1 MGGIFG
7 IFLECRNSHRVW
19 NSGNPPDFRSF
30 KSPRESKQNATPDFG
45 SSKNRTDFSQEKE
58 TPPSEPRESRPS
70 SRCPFTIPK
79 PRSFKQSDTQS
90 ASTSRS
96 DMRSDTHSGVNSFF
110 DVHLSLSP
118 NMQSDMRSC
127 VPTHTQICTPT
138 CIPTYIPTH
147 RPAPLRI
154 PTCVPT
160 HTQICTPTCIPTYI
174 PTHRPARRADRI
186 PSWEAPRRAR
196 RATATPSTATSSDSA
211 GNARRRPR
219 SVRFWEFPKSRLLRS
234 AGSGSTSHGEGDPAG
249 VQATGAAISSG

>member
-19 NSGNPPDFRSF
+19 NSGNPPDFRSY
-30 KSPRESKQNATPDFG
+30 KSPRESKQNSTPDFG

-110 DVHLSLSP
+110 DVHFSLYP
-118 NMQSDMRSC
+118 NMQSDMRSDAHPDLHSN
-127 VPTHTQICTPT
+127 VHPNTHPDTPFSSN
-138 CIPTYIPTH
+138 PYSDMRSDAHPDLHSNVHPNTH
-147 RPAPLRI
+147 P
-154 PTCVPT
+154 
-160 HTQICTPTCIPTYI
+160 
-174 PTHRPARRADRI
+174 D
-186 PSWEAPRRAR
+186 
-196 RATATPSTATSSDSA
+196 TPSGSASRPHPFMGSSASSA
-211 GNARRRPR
+211 SGYRNPFYCYFERQR
-219 SVRFWEFPKSRLLRS
+219 WERAQTPQI
-234 AGSGSTSHGEGDPAG
+234 GTISGVP
-249 VQATGAAISSG
+249 